1 MKNIVKSFDEFI
13 RENHKNTILNFDK
26 IRNTHDKDVK
36 EFLVQ

>member
-26 IRNTHDKDVK
+26 IRNTLNKVTHKK
-36 EFLVQ
+36 